1 MFDNLA
7 SVSGVPFVTPEGE
20 VVSRPGYH
28 QGTQVYLALSP
39 ADEPDIPTSP
49 DRAQLVGA
57 LRQMWRPWASFRFAS
72 VEDRGAMLATI
83 LGAVC
88 RPGLPT
94 APGSMFDAPV
104 QGSGKTLAAEA
115 VATLVRG
122 VRGVAPWAA
131 GQGAET
137 EMVKR
142 LVSLCLEGSQALVL
156 DNIKGHFDSNVL
168 AAFLTSGR
176 LTGERILGGNT
187 TFSGEARVVML
198 GTSNNASLSHDLAR
212 RFLRVRID
220 TGTETP
226 QALSYGFDPV
236 GRALA
241 ERLTIGAAVCT
252 VMAGFYC
259 AGAPMTGRG
268 EAGFAAWSRMI
279 RGCVL
284 WLQAEGLTEE
294 AGIGPVGDP
303 ATSILDDAGADDPDQ
318 AALGQ
323 LLRGLHGIFTNGA
336 PFTSAD
342 VMGLWARGDG
352 AGGDAA
358 DVVEALGEMLRAG
371 KPTHTPKTIGHALKN
386 RRDRI
391 TGGLV
396 LRTLGTDRKD
406 KQLWAVVES

>member
-1 MFDNLA
+1 MFSNLA
-7 SVSGVPFVTPEGE
+7 SVAGVPFVTPQGD

-28 QGTQVYLALSP
+28 QGTGVYLALHSV
-39 ADEPDIPTSP
+39 DEPDIPNAP
-49 DRAQLVGA
+49 DRAQLVAA
-57 LRQMWRPWASFRFAS
+57 LRQVWRPWASFKFAGS
-72 VEDRGAMLATI
+72 DDRGAMLGTI

-88 RPGLPT
+88 RPALPT
-94 APGSMFDAPV
+94 APGTMFDAPV

-122 VRGVAPWAA
+122 VRGVAPWST
-131 GQGAET
+131 GQGAEA

-176 LTGERILGGNT
+176 LEGERILGGNS
-187 TFSGEARVVML
+187 TFSGEARMVML
-198 GTSNNASLSHDLAR
+198 GTSNNANLSRDLAR

-236 GRALA
+236 ERALD
-241 ERLTIGAAVCT
+241 ERLGIGAAACT
-252 VMAGFYC
+252 LLAGFYA

-268 EAGFAAWSRMI
+268 EAGFPAWSRMI

-303 ATSILDDAGADDPDQ
+303 ATSILEDAGNDDPDQ
-318 AALGQ
+318 IALGQ
-323 LLRGLHGIFTNGA
+323 LLRGLHGIFAGGE

-342 VMGLWARGDG
+342 VLALWKGGGG
-352 AGGDAA
+352 AGEACA
-358 DVVEALGEMLRAG
+358 DVVEGLGEMLSGG
-371 KPTHTPKTIGHALKN
+371 KRDHTALTIGRALSN

-396 LRTLGTDRKD
+396 MRACGKDRRD
-406 KQLWAVVES
+406 KQLWTVTES